1 MNPVLFNTLLTLGI
15 FAFSY
20 FFGAIPT
27 AVIIGKVFYKKN
39 PLDYGSHNAGGTN
52 AGRVLGKKAGVVVI
66 TLDILKTATVFWT
79 VFALLSFSPLQ
90 KVASFW
96 DGGQIFLWGS
106 LVFASLGHCFS
117 PYLKGKGGKAV
128 ACFYGSVGGT
138 SPILFPL
145 CFLIFFL
152 CFKGTKKVM
161 SKASIL
167 TGAIL
172 TLLSW
177 VLSIIALCLGSG
189 FDSSI
194 FSWTFGLGGGLRFGL
209 ESGIA
214 ITLVYLILVY
224 RHRDNIRRIKK
235 GEEKPL
241 QWKSR

>member
-1 MNPVLFNTLLTLGI
+1 MNPILFNVLLMLGI

-52 AGRVLGKKAGVVVI
+52 AGRVLGKKAGIIVI
-66 TLDILKTATVFWT
+66 TLDVLKTATVFWS
-79 VFALLSFSPLQ
+79 VFALLSFSPLR
-90 KVASFW
+90 KVAPYW
-96 DGGQIFLWGS
+96 DEGQIYLWGS
-106 LVFASLGHCFS
+106 LVFAGLGHCFS

-145 CFLIFFL
+145 CFLVFFL
-152 CFKGTKKVM
+152 SFKLTKKVM

-177 VLSIIALCLGSG
+177 VLSIVALCLGSD

-194 FSWTFGLGGGLRFGL
+194 LSWAFGLGGTLRIGL

-214 ITLVYLILVY
+214 ITIVYLILVY
-224 RHRDNIRRIKK
+224 RHKDNIERIKE
-235 GEEKPL
+235 GVEKPL
-241 QWKSR
+241 HWEK